1 MAEVKKRANRKA
13 KYREIN
19 REEIRLYL
27 SERGKVSHVLDLVEK
42 LEDETIDLDPMQIQ
56 RKKIAIDTRL
66 RLLNKYL
73 PDEKSVEVKNAEGE
87 AFKTDTK
94 WQIEFVNAE

>member
-1 MAEVKKRANRKA
+1 MAEVKRRANAKS
-13 KYREIN
+13 KYRAIN

-27 SERGKVSHVLDLVEK
+27 SERGRVSHVLDLVEEI
-42 LEDETIDLDPMQIQ
+42 EDDSKELDPLMVQ

-87 AFKTDTK
+87 TFKTDSK
-94 WQIEFVNAE
+94 WTVEFVNAE